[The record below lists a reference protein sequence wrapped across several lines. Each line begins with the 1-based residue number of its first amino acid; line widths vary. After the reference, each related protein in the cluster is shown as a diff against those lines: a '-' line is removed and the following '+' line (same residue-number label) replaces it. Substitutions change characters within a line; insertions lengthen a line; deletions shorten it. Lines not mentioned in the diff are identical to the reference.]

1 MPLYQLTRY
10 ISLLLIK
17 EMFHVKQCGLYDIVS
32 AGDIMDKSS
41 LKNGIYAVIHTDK
54 GDITLELEYKRCPM
68 TVCNFIGLAEG
79 SLNMSDIGTPFY
91 DGLNFH
97 RVIKD
102 FMIQGGCPKGDGTGG
117 PGYRF
122 PDEFCDELKHD
133 GPGVLSMANAGPGT
147 NGSQFFITHVATPWL
162 DGKHTVFGHVIEG
175 QDVVNNIE
183 QGDRINSVEI
193 IRVGKDAESFDT
205 SGDAFATL
213 VDNVEKR
220 EKEALKDARKR
231 IEKELENRY
240 PNAEITPTGLRY
252 IITKTG
258 SGKDSPKM
266 GQPVKVHYQGQLLN
280 GKIFD
285 SSLIRKEPAVFNI
298 GQVIEGWNEALMT
311 MKKGE
316 KRTLIIPPELGYGE
330 YGYPG
335 VIPPNS
341 YLIFDVELLDF

>member
-1 MPLYQLTRY
+1 
-10 ISLLLIK
+10 
-17 EMFHVKQCGLYDIVS
+17 
-32 AGDIMDKSS
+32 MDKSK
-41 LKNGIYAVIHTDK
+41 LKDGIYAVIHTDK
-54 GDITLELEYKRCPM
+54 GDIVLELEYKKCPM
-68 TVCNFIGLAEG
+68 TVCNFIGLADG
-79 SLNMSDIGTPFY
+79 TLNMADKGEPFY

-122 PDEFCDELKHD
+122 PDEFNSELKHD

-175 QDVVNNIE
+175 QDVVNSIE
-183 QGDRINSVEI
+183 QYDKIDSVEI
-193 IRVGKDAESFDT
+193 IRIGADAESFDT
-205 SGDAFATL
+205 SGEAFATY
-213 VDNVEKR
+213 VENVEKK
-220 EKEALKDARKR
+220 EKEALKEARAKVEHE
-231 IEKELENRY
+231 IENRY
-240 PNAEITPTGLRY
+240 PNAEITHTGLRY
-252 IITKTG
+252 IIEKKGTG
-258 SGKDSPKM
+258 TESPKM

-280 GKIFD
+280 GKVFD
-285 SSLIRKEPAVFNI
+285 SSLIRKEPAVFNV
-298 GQVIEGWNEALMT
+298 GQVIEGWNEALVT
-311 MKKGE
+311 MKRGE

-341 YLIFDVELLDF
+341 FLIFDVELLDF

>member
-1 MPLYQLTRY
+1 
-10 ISLLLIK
+10 
-17 EMFHVKQCGLYDIVS
+17 
-32 AGDIMDKSS
+32 MDKTK
-41 LKNGIYAVIHTDK
+41 LKDGIYAVIHTVK
-54 GDITLELEYKRCPM
+54 GGDIVLELEYKKCPM
-68 TVCNFIGLAEG
+68 TVCNFIGLADG
-79 SLNMSDIGTPFY
+79 TLNMADKGEPFY

-122 PDEFCDELKHD
+122 PDEFNPELKHD

-175 QDVVNNIE
+175 QDVVNSIE
-183 QGDRINSVEI
+183 QYDRINSIEI
-193 IRVGKDAESFDT
+193 IRVGTDAEAFDT
-205 SGDAFATL
+205 SGDAFASY
-213 VDNVEKR
+213 VENVEKR
-220 EKEALKDARKR
+220 EKEALKEARAKVER
-231 IEKELENRY
+231 EIENRY
-240 PNAEITPTGLRY
+240 PNAEITHTGLRY
-252 IITKTG
+252 IVEKKG
-258 SGKDSPKM
+258 SGTESPKM

-280 GKIFD
+280 GKVFD

-298 GQVIEGWNEALMT
+298 GQVIEGWNEALVT

-341 YLIFDVELLDF
+341 FLIFDVELLDF

>member
-1 MPLYQLTRY
+1 
-10 ISLLLIK
+10 
-17 EMFHVKQCGLYDIVS
+17 
-32 AGDIMDKSS
+32 MDKSK
-41 LKNGIYAVIHTDK
+41 LKDGIYAVIHTDK
-54 GDITLELEYKRCPM
+54 GDIVLELEYKKCPM
-68 TVCNFIGLAEG
+68 TVCNFIGLADG
-79 SLNMSDIGTPFY
+79 TLNMADKGEPFY

-122 PDEFCDELKHD
+122 PDEFDPELKHD

-175 QDVVNNIE
+175 QDVVNSIE
-183 QGDRINSVEI
+183 QYDKIDSVEI
-193 IRVGKDAESFDT
+193 IRIGTDAESFDT
-205 SGDAFATL
+205 SGEAFATY
-213 VDNVEKR
+213 VENVEKK
-220 EKEALKDARKR
+220 EKEALKEARAKVEHE
-231 IEKELENRY
+231 IENRY
-240 PNAEITPTGLRY
+240 PNAEITHTGLRY
-252 IITKTG
+252 IIEKKGTG
-258 SGKDSPKM
+258 TESPKM

-280 GKIFD
+280 GKVFD
-285 SSLIRKEPAVFNI
+285 SSLIRKEPAVFNV
-298 GQVIEGWNEALMT
+298 GQVIEGWNEALVT
-311 MKKGE
+311 MKRGE

-341 YLIFDVELLDF
+341 FLIFDVELLDF

>member
-1 MPLYQLTRY
+1 M
-10 ISLLLIK
+10 
-17 EMFHVKQCGLYDIVS
+17 DINN
-32 AGDIMDKSS
+32 
-41 LKNGIYAVIHTDK
+41 LKDGIYALIDTDK
-54 GDITLELEYKRCPM
+54 GEILIELEYKRCPM

-79 SLNMSDIGTPFY
+79 SLNMDHPGVPFY
-91 DGLNFH
+91 DGLKFH

-122 PDEFCDELKHD
+122 PDEFHPELKHD

-162 DGKHTVFGHVIEG
+162 DGKHSVFGHVIEG
-175 QDVVNNIE
+175 QDVVNSIAQNDKIKS
-183 QGDRINSVEI
+183 IKI
-193 IRVGKDAESFDT
+193 IRKGDDAEKFEV
-205 SGDAFATL
+205 SGEAFAEL
-213 VDNVEKR
+213 CDKSAEKR
-220 EKEALKDARKR
+220 ANELAEARKK
-231 IEKELENRY
+231 IEAELDNRY
-240 PNAEITPTGLRY
+240 PNAEKTNTGLRY
-252 IITKTG
+252 VITKNGT
-258 SGKDSPKM
+258 GKDSPKY
-266 GQPVKVHYQGQLLN
+266 GQSVTVHYQGMLLN

-285 SSLIRKEPAVFNI
+285 SSLIRHEPAVFRV
-298 GQVIEGWNEALMT
+298 GQVIEGWNEALQM

-335 VIPPNS
+335 VIPPDS

>member
-1 MPLYQLTRY
+1 M
-10 ISLLLIK
+10 
-17 EMFHVKQCGLYDIVS
+17 DIEKLN
-32 AGDIMDKSS
+32 D
-41 LKNGIYAVIHTDK
+41 GIYALITTNK
-54 GDITLELEYKRCPM
+54 GDILLELEYKKCPM

-79 SLNMSDIGTPFY
+79 TLNLDHPGVPFY
-91 DGLNFH
+91 DGLKFH

-122 PDEFCDELKHD
+122 PDEFHPELKHD

-162 DGKHTVFGHVIEG
+162 DGKHSVFGRVIEG
-175 QDVVNNIE
+175 QDVVNKIE
-183 QGDRINSVEI
+183 QNDKIKSVKI
-193 IRVGKDAESFDT
+193 IRKGEDAEKFEV
-205 SGDAFATL
+205 SGDSFAKLCDAATS
-213 VDNVEKR
+213 KR
-220 EKEALKDARKR
+220 AAELAEARKK
-231 IEKELENRY
+231 IEAEIDNRY
-240 PNAEITPTGLRY
+240 PNAEKTNTGLRY
-252 IITKTG
+252 VITKNGT
-258 SGKDSPKM
+258 GKDSPKY
-266 GQPVKVHYQGQLLN
+266 GQSVTVHYQGMLLN

-285 SSLIRKEPAVFNI
+285 SSLIRHEPAVFRV
-298 GQVIEGWNEALMT
+298 GQVIEGWNEALQM

-335 VIPPNS
+335 VIPPDS

>member
-1 MPLYQLTRY
+1 
-10 ISLLLIK
+10 
-17 EMFHVKQCGLYDIVS
+17 
-32 AGDIMDKSS
+32 MDKSK
-41 LKNGIYAVIHTDK
+41 LKDGIYAVIHTDK
-54 GDITLELEYKRCPM
+54 GDIVLELEYKKCPM
-68 TVCNFIGLAEG
+68 TVCNFIGLADG
-79 SLNMSDIGTPFY
+79 TLNMADKGEPFY

-122 PDEFCDELKHD
+122 PDEFNSELKHD

-175 QDVVNNIE
+175 QDVVNSIE
-183 QGDRINSVEI
+183 QYDKIDSVEI
-193 IRVGKDAESFDT
+193 IRIGADAESFDT
-205 SGDAFATL
+205 SGEAFATY
-213 VDNVEKR
+213 VENVEKK
-220 EKEALKDARKR
+220 EKEALKEARAKVEHE
-231 IEKELENRY
+231 IENRY
-240 PNAEITPTGLRY
+240 PNAEITHTGLRY
-252 IITKTG
+252 IVEKKGTG
-258 SGKDSPKM
+258 TESPKM

-280 GKIFD
+280 GKVFD
-285 SSLIRKEPAVFNI
+285 SSLIRKEPAVFNV
-298 GQVIEGWNEALMT
+298 GQVIEGWNEALVT
-311 MKKGE
+311 MKRGE

-341 YLIFDVELLDF
+341 FLIFDVELLDF